1 MSGYELAFTPAY
13 ELARKIKTKEISP
26 VEVVDCYL
34 ERIAVLNPTLH
45 SFLTVVEAQ
54 AHREAVAAEK
64 AVLEHQ
70 DLPPLHGVPVA
81 VKDLENTKGIRTTM
95 GSLAYKDFVP
105 DEDSIAV
112 ERLRADGAII
122 LGKTNTPEFGL
133 LGQVRNRLGEDGRNP
148 WNIERTCGG
157 SSGGSAAAVAA
168 GMAPWATGTDS
179 AGSIN
184 NPSNLCGVYGMKPT
198 LGRVPSWPIS
208 GALLFKH
215 NGPIARNVRDAA
227 LMLQVTSGHDRRD
240 PMALREPAPSY
251 FADLQKETPS
261 DLKGLRI
268 AWSPDLGFAKVDQE
282 VQSTTQKAA
291 ASFAMFGTPVEDA
304 EFELGNPFDF
314 FDAISMCDTYLEFAE
329 VLEGKADLLY
339 PDSVDELKTGRKV
352 TAEQYSRSLA
362 QMWEFRSRMAD
373 FFDRYDLL
381 ITPANPVTAYPLGNP
396 PKTIGGEPASPHW
409 STFAVF
415 RIPWNITGYPVA
427 TLPCGW
433 SAEGLPIGILI
444 IGRWGR
450 EDLVLRASATFEAAH
465 PWADWIPPIAKF

>member
-1 MSGYELAFTPAY
+1 MSGYDLAFTPAH
-13 ELARKIKTKEISP
+13 ELARRIKKKEISP

-34 ERIAVLNPTLH
+34 ERIAALNPKLH
-45 SFLTVVEAQ
+45 AYLTVVEPEAR
-54 AHREAVAAEK
+54 REAATAEAAVMK
-64 AVLEHQ
+64 Q
-70 DLPPLHGVPVA
+70 KDLPRLHGVPLA

-95 GSLAYKDFVP
+95 GSLVYKDYVP
-105 DEDSIAV
+105 DEDCIAV
-112 ERLRADGAII
+112 ERLRAAGAII

-198 LGRVPSWPIS
+198 LGRVPSWPIR

-215 NGPIARNVRDAA
+215 NGPITRNVRDAA
-227 LMLQVTSGHDRRD
+227 LMLDVTSGHDRRD

-251 FADLQKETPS
+251 TSDLQSTHT

-268 AWSPDLGFAKVDQE
+268 AWSPDLGFAKLDPE
-282 VQSTTQKAA
+282 VKTATQKAA
-291 ASFAMFGTPVEDA
+291 ASFEALGARVEDA
-304 EFELGNPFDF
+304 KLELGNPFDF
-314 FDAISMCDTYLEFAE
+314 FDAISMCDTYLEYADLLAE
-329 VLEGKADLLY
+329 KADLLY
-339 PDSVDELKTGRKV
+339 PASVDELKTGQKV
-352 TAEQYSRSLA
+352 TAEQYSRGLA
-362 QMWEFRSRMAD
+362 QMWSFRSRMAD

-427 TLPCGW
+427 TMPCGW
-433 SAEGLPIGILI
+433 SAEGLPIGMLI
-444 IGRWGR
+444 ISRWGR
-450 EDLVLRASATFEAAH
+450 EDLVLRASAAFEEAH
-465 PWADWIPPIAKF
+465 PWADRIPAIAKF